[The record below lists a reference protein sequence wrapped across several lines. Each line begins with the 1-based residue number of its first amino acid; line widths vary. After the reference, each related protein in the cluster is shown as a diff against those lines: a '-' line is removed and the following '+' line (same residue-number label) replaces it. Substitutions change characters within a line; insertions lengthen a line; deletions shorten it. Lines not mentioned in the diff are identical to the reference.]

1 MFSAPSDKL
10 RLDEGTR
17 RPRPARQRAGELG
30 PQPSSRRSQ
39 AGDLGALTRNTESVC
54 HYLGPAP
61 FIVSAHQPIATTL
74 QRARPW
80 AAEPSAPA
88 LPAGPCS
95 MTVTRSGPK
104 GRSGSLL
111 PPQEERPHFG
121 LRDVK
126 RVALSTAAREAVPE
140 EGLGQAGGAPGRL
153 SCTQSSSVFLRLIC
167 LDLIRFPISERDDFS
182 GPCQL

>member
-61 FIVSAHQPIATTL
+61 FIVSAHQLIATTL
-74 QRARPW
+74 QRARPR

-95 MTVTRSGPK
+95 MTVTRSGTK
-104 GRSGSLL
+104 GRSGS
-111 PPQEERPHFG
+111 PPPSPGRKASFRSQRRKTPGPQHSGQGGCSRGRAGPGGRGTGPPFLHPEQLCFPPTYLFG
-121 LRDVK
+121 LDK
-126 RVALSTAAREAVPE
+126 
-140 EGLGQAGGAPGRL
+140 
-153 SCTQSSSVFLRLIC
+153 
-167 LDLIRFPISERDDFS
+167 ISH
-182 GPCQL
+182 Q